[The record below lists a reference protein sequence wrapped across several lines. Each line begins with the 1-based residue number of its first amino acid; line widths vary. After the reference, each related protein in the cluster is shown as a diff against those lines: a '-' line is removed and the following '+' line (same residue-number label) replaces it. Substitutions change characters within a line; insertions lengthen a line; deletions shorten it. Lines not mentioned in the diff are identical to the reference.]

1 MKKIRLD
8 RLLILGAFIIL
19 TVVIVLEQKP
29 FTKELIDEDILTLRV
44 AAYGNYKVNEFF
56 NEAIDE
62 YLELNPKIRVV
73 YQVAPIPI
81 EARYFQ
87 DTGFV
92 PGYEHRLLAEFS
104 AGDPPDIFYIPKGRG
119 LLWYENGALIELNEY
134 LDMPKAI
141 DSKKAIYGITVGVG
155 FAGIASKTQNPAESF
170 RLLKFL
176 GDYWE
181 EHQIKFEEAVR
192 KETEKITLPGSGL
205 DGTVEEFML
214 IWNQVALTM
223 NRDDLFLIPRPL
235 VEVGSFGTSFRTPDD
250 YNYLFISV
258 MSYDN
263 GQTISNAGISFKNKV
278 ATQSKYLKNFTDCVE
293 ILLKT
298 IDPVAREMGT
308 AEILKG
314 LGVDIDQFNLD
325 FFYMTGFYHHNDIQ
339 YNTRGPNPDNEHS
352 EYNISVSKPEEKF
365 MWHRSYRTNV
375 VIPESNFPK
384 ENHWRLN

>member
-29 FTKELIDEDILTLRV
+29 FTKELIDEDILALRV

-62 YLELNPKIRVV
+62 YLELNPKIKVV
-73 YQVAPIPI
+73 YHVAPIPI

-104 AGDPPDIFYIPKGRG
+104 SGDPPDSFYIPKERG
-119 LLWYENGALIELNEY
+119 LLWYENGAFIELNEY

-141 DSKKAIYGITVGVG
+141 DSKNAIYGIPVGVG

-181 EHQIKFEEAVR
+181 EYQIKFEEAVR

-235 VEVGSFGTSFRTPDD
+235 DEVGRFGTSLRTPDD
-250 YNYLFISV
+250 YNYLVISI
-258 MSYDN
+258 MSYDS
-263 GQTISNAGISFKNKV
+263 GHTISNVGISFKNKV

-314 LGVDIDQFNLD
+314 LGADIDRFNLD